1 MNLAVDYGNSRIKAG
16 LFEQTNLI
24 EALSFE
30 TDADLFN
37 WLDQHAI
44 DHVIVSSVT
53 QKADGVIDRITC
65 QGNKLTM
72 SASMPLP
79 FVNHYGTPHTLG
91 VDRIAAACG
100 AYDMMPN
107 QNVLV
112 IDLGTCINYE
122 FVDVTGAYHGGAISP
137 GVKMRFQS
145 MHTFTAKLPLVKSQ
159 ENAPLIGNSTET
171 CMQSGVMNGVLGELE
186 GIIDRYMEKYPSM
199 GVILCGGD
207 AFLFENKLKRPI
219 FVAPNLVLSGLNRIM
234 LHNVNF

>member
-16 LFEQTNLI
+16 LFEQANLV
-24 EALSFE
+24 EALSFAS
-30 TDADLFN
+30 DVDFFN
-37 WLDQHAI
+37 CLDQHAI
-44 DHVIVSSVT
+44 KHVIVSSVT
-53 QKADGVIDRITC
+53 TKADELIDRITC
-65 QGNKLTM
+65 SGIKLTM
-72 SASMPLP
+72 SALTPLP
-79 FVNHYGTPHTLG
+79 LVNHYDTPHTLG

-122 FVDVTGAYHGGAISP
+122 FVDASSIYHGGAISP
-137 GVKMRFQS
+137 GLKMRFQS

-159 ENAPLIGNSTET
+159 ENVPLIGNSTVT
-171 CMQSGVMNGVLGELE
+171 CMQSGVMNGVLAELE
-186 GIIDRYMEKYPSM
+186 GIINRYMEKYPSM

-207 AFLFENKLKRPI
+207 AFLFENKLKQPI
-219 FVAPNLVLSGLNRIM
+219 FVAPNLVLSGLNKIL